1 MSSCIFDIETDG
13 LVEDCTKVHCIVIYD
28 IEKDEML
35 SFTGEEKLDGLFL
48 LKNFSRIIG
57 HNIISFDIPALEK
70 IYKWQPDSKQEIV
83 DTLVMSKLVYPDRAV
98 RDAKNKSIDRDQ
110 YGRHSLKSWGQRLGF
125 TKGDYTDF
133 TEYCQEML
141 EYCERDVELNYKLYQ
156 KLLEANFSDES
167 VQLEHEIHKIC
178 LRQTENGFPFD
189 TRKAVK
195 LYSILADKRNKLQ
208 TQLKEAFGNWVE
220 KETFIPKVNN
230 KSRGYVKGVPFIK
243 EKVIEFNPNSRKH
256 IAKRLH
262 DIHGWKP
269 TKFTPTE
276 EPKIDEAVLS
286 ELPYPEAQLMA
297 EAFRVNKLI
306 GQLSEGKHAW
316 LYHEKD
322 GKIHGSVNTMG
333 SVSSRCSHSHPN
345 LGQVPSVKGFFGRE
359 CRELFYAPE
368 GFSLLGCDVSSLEIR
383 VVSHYL
389 ASFDGGSYAETVV
402 NGDVHEANRKA
413 TDLPSRDQAKTFIY
427 GLLYGAGDA
436 KLGQIVGKNA
446 REGKRL
452 KDVFFK
458 KVPAFKELRQKVFD
472 KAEKGFLFGL
482 DGRKVPV
489 RSVHSS
495 LNSLCQSAGAIICKK
510 WVVEFHQLMK
520 DVGFIEGKDYKQ
532 VAFIHDEIQV
542 LVKKGME
549 DEVGKIAVDSI
560 SKAGKLLNLKVPLT
574 GEYNFGSNWA
584 ETH

>member
-28 IEKDEML
+28 IEKDKML

-70 IYKWQPDSKQEIV
+70 IYKWQPDSKQEII
-83 DTLVMSKLVYPDRAV
+83 DTLVISKLVYPDRAV

-389 ASFDGGSYAETVV
+389 ASFDGGSYAETVI
-402 NGDVHEANRKA
+402 NGDIHEANRKA

-452 KDVFFK
+452 KDLFFK

-510 WVVEFHQLMK
+510 WVVEFHKLMELA
-520 DVGFIEGKDYKQ
+520 GFEEGKDYKQ

-542 LVKKGME
+542 LVKNGIE
-549 DEVGKIAVDSI
+549 DEVGEIAIDSI

>member
-520 DVGFIEGKDYKQ
+520 DAGFIEGKDYKQ

>member
-189 TRKAVK
+189 TSKAVK

-520 DVGFIEGKDYKQ
+520 DAGFIEGKDYKQ